1 MSGQNYVKCSI
12 SKIMEYQ
19 TMLSRARTDLLKSID
34 LMEKAIKKVSQTWQD
49 DVFTSIR
56 IPLQKSDVKLQSELE
71 SLKNQV
77 MKRLEVQERW
87 LREYEKTAR

>member
-19 TMLSRARTDLLKSID
+19 RMLSRSRTDLLKSID
-34 LMEKAIKKVSQTWQD
+34 LMENAIKKVSQSWQD
-49 DVFTSIR
+49 DVFMSIK

-71 SLKNQV
+71 SLKTQV

-87 LREYEKTAR
+87 LREYKKTTR